1 MDFTQSMDNGYMI
14 PTSVAVGSGEATDI
28 RCVCDTV
35 EDFKTFLNTTGME
48 LRYEG
53 LVTYEKVNKLL
64 KVYKGDNVWQVV
76 GEGGGNVDTSN
87 FITLTQLSQQ
97 LNSYYTKV
105 QTDNKITVLDD
116 KLTGFM
122 NNLKEGSNF
131 ICGVTEWNCLGDSIT
146 DGFGVDQQYHKIL
159 QDKYNIPIVNNY
171 GISSSEIAVGGSG
184 GNPMCIRY
192 AEMSDTADLVT
203 VFGGV
208 NDLLHNIPLG
218 SFSSSNQDA
227 SNFYGALNILCSG
240 LIEKFPSSTIIFFTP
255 IKHSYTGV
263 TGVTANGWNSSG
275 LKLESYIEAIKE
287 VCGYYS
293 IPVIDL
299 NNTCG
304 MNFNIPHHRTT
315 YSRDGLHPNE
325 KGHLKIAMAIEQKYS
340 FSDYTSEIDN
350 DNNNYG
356 NIIVSTNTVSV
367 DENSTSTFTVK
378 LDKAPTN
385 TQIVNISVNN
395 AYCTLDKTKLTFTPN
410 DYSVA
415 QTVTVTG
422 VHDKSSYSN
431 ESSVITISSAN
442 VSSKNI
448 SVTINNIDTTNEI
461 VNVQSVSL
469 DRKTYTMNVNE
480 TVQLTPIIVPSNA
493 TNQSVTWEASNGNC
507 TVVNGLVTAISEG
520 ECVIT
525 CKVVGSDKM
534 DTCNLT
540 IVANNENVPVE
551 GKIYLYN
558 TGDKC
563 EAVTGGFS
571 TAMVTFNS
579 DNFKISHSAGGV
591 IKTVNT
597 FNMKAGDKVC
607 VKVISCDGANDAYE
621 LRLLSGSDSVK
632 STSIGTMR
640 QEIADNGFY
649 LLEYE
654 YAGEKNVQLGL
665 GNYFGNFSI
674 SEWYIERNN

>member
-1 MDFTQSMDNGYMI
+1 MDLTQSMDNGYMI
-14 PTSVAVGSGEATDI
+14 PTSIAVGSGEATDI

-64 KVYKGDNVWQVV
+64 KVYKGSDTWQTV
-76 GEGGGNVDTSN
+76 GEGGNGVDASS

-97 LNSYYTKV
+97 LSNYYTKT
-105 QTDNKITVLDD
+105 QTDNKITVLDN

-122 NNLKEGSNF
+122 NSLKEGSNF

-146 DGFGVDQQYHKIL
+146 DGFGVEQQYHKIL

-299 NNTCG
+299 NNACG

-325 KGHLKIAMAIEQKYS
+325 KGHLRSARK
-340 FSDYTSEIDN
+340 
-350 DNNNYG
+350 
-356 NIIVSTNTVSV
+356 
-367 DENSTSTFTVK
+367 
-378 LDKAPTN
+378 KA
-385 TQIVNISVNN
+385 
-395 AYCTLDKTKLTFTPN
+395 F
-410 DYSVA
+410 
-415 QTVTVTG
+415 
-422 VHDKSSYSN
+422 
-431 ESSVITISSAN
+431 
-442 VSSKNI
+442 
-448 SVTINNIDTTNEI
+448 
-461 VNVQSVSL
+461 
-469 DRKTYTMNVNE
+469 
-480 TVQLTPIIVPSNA
+480 
-493 TNQSVTWEASNGNC
+493 
-507 TVVNGLVTAISEG
+507 
-520 ECVIT
+520 
-525 CKVVGSDKM
+525 
-534 DTCNLT
+534 
-540 IVANNENVPVE
+540 
-551 GKIYLYN
+551 
-558 TGDKC
+558 
-563 EAVTGGFS
+563 
-571 TAMVTFNS
+571 
-579 DNFKISHSAGGV
+579 
-591 IKTVNT
+591 
-597 FNMKAGDKVC
+597 
-607 VKVISCDGANDAYE
+607 
-621 LRLLSGSDSVK
+621 
-632 STSIGTMR
+632 GT
-640 QEIADNGFY
+640 
-649 LLEYE
+649 
-654 YAGEKNVQLGL
+654 
-665 GNYFGNFSI
+665 
-674 SEWYIERNN
+674 